1 MPLPLV
7 PVLVV
12 DDHSDTTDSVVAL
25 LTAYGYDA
33 RPAYSCADAVEA
45 VADFRPAVVVLD
57 LRLTDG
63 TGYAL
68 VGRLERALGYRPAFL
83 VVTGVSGLEG
93 HSQGVGLTPHLIKP
107 VPPDVLLDA
116 IRRLPPHDAGRPTRP
131 DAAV

>member
-1 MPLPLV
+1 MPLPSV

-12 DDHSDTTDSVVAL
+12 DDHSDTADSIVAL
-25 LTAYGYDA
+25 LAAHGYDA

-45 VADFRPAVVVLD
+45 VTAFRPAVVVLD

-68 VGRLERALGYRPAFL
+68 VGRLERALGYRPAFV
-83 VVTGVSGLEG
+83 VVTGVCGLEG
-93 HSQGVGLTPHLIKP
+93 HSQGVGLTSHLVKP

-116 IRRLPPHDAGRPTRP
+116 IRRLPPREAGRPTRP
-131 DAAV
+131 DVAA